1 MTDVAAVQY
10 AELKEPSLTCVDKN
24 TTAKC
29 NILTG
34 YSECVCNNGS
44 EGCSGKWTFRLYNYH

>member
-44 EGCSGKWTFRLYNYH
+44 EGCSGK